1 VITAYLVRDDI
12 TSECV
17 RGALIVGGEMFSVLE
32 PPWKNN
38 KSNISCIPSGKYVC
52 NFMRR
57 SSSGKYKNVYHIQ
70 HVGGRFGILI
80 HNGNIVSH
88 TRGCLII
95 GKRKGWLA
103 NRRAVLNSRTA
114 LGELAD
120 IIGEKPFKLIIVGG
134 QNVR

>member
-1 VITAYLVRDDI
+1 VLTCYLIRDDI
-12 TSECV
+12 NSECV
-17 RGALIVGGEMFSVLE
+17 RGSFIVAGEIFSVLE

-38 KSNISCIPSGKYVC
+38 ASNISCIPSGEYVC

-57 SSSGKYKNVYHIQ
+57 SSSGKYRNVYHIRE
-70 HVGGRFGILI
+70 VGGRFGILI
-80 HNGNIVSH
+80 HNGNIVTH

-103 NRRAVLNSRTA
+103 RRRAVLNSKTA
-114 LGELAD
+114 LGELVD
-120 IIGEKPFKLIIVGG
+120 ITGEMPFKLIITGN